1 VQTVNLMPRDYARTQ
16 RSKRRLMV
24 SAAVMVAALLAMFG
38 LGKLTNGW
46 IAQKER
52 GNALLEGRLNE
63 LTVARA
69 ELASYNLTLQQLA
82 RKHAVIQTIGRN
94 RRWAACLAH
103 IAAAANDEILLTRAH
118 IGPGAGEGGDSPGP
132 KKKAGALTAAL
143 PPAEKPKEETD
154 KVRPKKLVLQLE
166 GYALSATDITKFISA
181 LSAPGLF
188 ERVTFKGSQT
198 AQINRKPLSRFEL
211 ECPIRYTPR
220 RRARSPGKSRPAQ
233 AAPAAEGPALL
244 SSSPA
249 PAEGDG
255 E

>member
-1 VQTVNLMPRDYARTQ
+1 MQTVNLMPADYARTE

-63 LTVARA
+63 LRVARA
-69 ELASYNLTLQQLA
+69 ELASYNLALQQLA
-82 RKHAVIQTIGRN
+82 RKHSAIQTIGRN
-94 RRWAACLAH
+94 RRWASYLAH

-118 IGPGAGEGGDSPGP
+118 ISPRAGEGDNSPGP
-132 KKKAGALTAAL
+132 KKKPGALTAAL
-143 PPAEKPKEETD
+143 SAAEKLKEETD
-154 KVRPKKLVLQLE
+154 KVRPKKLVLRLE
-166 GYALSATDITKFISA
+166 GYALSTTDITKFIAA
-181 LSAPGLF
+181 LTAPELF

-198 AQINRKPLSRFEL
+198 AQINRKSLSRFEL

-244 SSSPA
+244 SNSLG
-249 PAEGDG
+249 PAEGGD

>member
-132 KKKAGALTAAL
+132 RKKAGALTAAL
-143 PPAEKPKEETD
+143 APAEKPKEETD